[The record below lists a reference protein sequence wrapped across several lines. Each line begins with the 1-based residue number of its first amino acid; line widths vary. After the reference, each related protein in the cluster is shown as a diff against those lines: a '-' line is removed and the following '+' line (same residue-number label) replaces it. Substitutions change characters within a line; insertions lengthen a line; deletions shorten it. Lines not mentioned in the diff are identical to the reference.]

1 MSMRA
6 HQDQGETKRQV
17 IRFAVVGCINV
28 LVSLLVFQ
36 VCYSA
41 VQLGAGLDLWVDGIA
56 LRLDLES
63 INGALSNALGYSA
76 GMVSSFLLNKRWTF
90 RASGPLGRQL
100 QRFLFLNL
108 VGLALSSLSLLLFVD
123 LLQGPHLAIWG
134 ITTLAVVLLNFY
146 GNKLWTFRAQRP
158 VMSHERA

>member
-6 HQDQGETKRQV
+6 HHDQGETKGQF

-36 VCYSA
+36 ICYSA
-41 VQLGAGLDLWVDGIA
+41 AQLGAGFSLLLDGMA
-56 LRLDLES
+56 LRLGLES
-63 INGALSNALGYSA
+63 TNGAVSNALGYSA

-90 RASGPLGRQL
+90 RASGPLARQL
-100 QRFLFLNL
+100 PRFLLLNL

-123 LLQGPHLAIWG
+123 LLHGPHLTVWG

-146 GNKLWTFRAQRP
+146 GNKLWTFRAQLP